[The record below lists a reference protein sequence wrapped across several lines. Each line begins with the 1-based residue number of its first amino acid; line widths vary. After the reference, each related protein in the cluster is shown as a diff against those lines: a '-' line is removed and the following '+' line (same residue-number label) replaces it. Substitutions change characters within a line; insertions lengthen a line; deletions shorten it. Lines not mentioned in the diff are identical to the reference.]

1 MKNRVAAWA
10 RPLVGIA
17 VSLVT
22 VAGAQAQPTTLLFI
36 DSQAGDWV
44 GRGQRFALT
53 PADGTFTASRTFDQ
67 GVSVS
72 FSGPSTSWNLH
83 FAAPGPAP
91 LVPGLYEGATRW
103 PFQSPTDPGLDVTG
117 YGGGCGQVAGRF
129 AVLEAVYDVSGNVQ
143 RFAADFEQH
152 CDGATPALFG
162 SVRYGSAVPLGPRLS
177 VSGTSTYEGD
187 VGTSPVAVVVSLSA
201 PVAAPVSVQYR
212 AQDGTATANADYVPA
227 SGGLVIPA
235 GQTAV
240 TVPLGVIGDAEIE
253 GDETFL
259 VVLEN
264 AQGAPLAFATG
275 VQTIFDDDP
284 YKTLLAFDS
293 QPGDPIGGGRKFTLT
308 PVDGSITTTRNFS
321 NGIRIDFDGST
332 FWYLNFAA
340 PNQAPITP
348 GLYEGATRWPF
359 QSPTGPGLDVSGDGL
374 GCSQLTG
381 RFVVLEAVYDGIG
394 GVERFAADYEQHCEG
409 GEAALFGSV
418 RFRSA
423 VPLGSRLSVGVP
435 PVYEGDLGTA
445 AVFAVISLSA
455 PAAQP
460 VSVHYRTQDA
470 TATAGADYVAT
481 SGAVVIPPGETTTTV
496 ALGVIGDT
504 AVEGDETLAFVL
516 EDPQGAPIAFAT
528 SIATILDDDPYK
540 TVLIFDSQPG
550 DYIGQGRRF
559 TLTPV
564 DGSIAAT
571 GGGNAVTVTFQ
582 GADQW
587 GLNFAAPSGA
597 LLAPGVYEHAQRSA
611 SATWPGL
618 DVYGAG
624 RGCNQ
629 LTGRFTVLEAVHD
642 AGAVQRFAVD
652 YEQHCE
658 GGPSAL
664 FGWVRFNSSVA
675 LPLQAFPEGGSAPEA
690 GGSGIAFRVRL
701 SGTSPAPVT
710 IDYATIDGSAIGDLD
725 YVRSMGTLVIP
736 AGAPEG
742 LVTVP
747 LIDDAAYEGTETFEL
762 QLTRATGALIGRDAA
777 TGTIL
782 DDDEA
787 PVVSL
792 GDVTVRE
799 GDPGRPGIARVPVTL
814 DKPAGQ
820 HVTLSYRVVPRTA
833 LAGQDFVVP
842 AGPAIIGPAQTTA
855 TIDVPLVA
863 DMDHEGVEQF
873 GVELVTASGAQ
884 IGIPG
889 GTVTVEDDDGAT
901 DFYTLEPCRLLDTRL
916 TSPPIRSNRSVTF
929 GVGGI
934 CGVPPTAKA
943 VVLNVTAVSPSASGH
958 FRISPTGT
966 PVPPTSI
973 LNFVAGQTRA
983 VGPVFVTLGL
993 NDAATLHCVLSTAGA
1008 AHATVDVSGYFE

>member
-1 MKNRVAAWA
+1 M
-10 RPLVGIA
+10 
-17 VSLVT
+17 
-22 VAGAQAQPTTLLFI
+22 
-36 DSQAGDWV
+36 
-44 GRGQRFALT
+44 
-53 PADGTFTASRTFDQ
+53 
-67 GVSVS
+67 
-72 FSGPSTSWNLH
+72 
-83 FAAPGPAP
+83 
-91 LVPGLYEGATRW
+91 
-103 PFQSPTDPGLDVTG
+103 
-117 YGGGCGQVAGRF
+117 
-129 AVLEAVYDVSGNVQ
+129 
-143 RFAADFEQH
+143 
-152 CDGATPALFG
+152 
-162 SVRYGSAVPLGPRLS
+162 
-177 VSGTSTYEGD
+177 
-187 VGTSPVAVVVSLSA
+187 
-201 PVAAPVSVQYR
+201 AAPVSVQYR
-212 AQDGTATANADYVPA
+212 SQDGTATADADYVPA

-253 GDETFL
+253 GDETFF

-275 VQTIFDDDP
+275 VQTILDDDP

-308 PVDGSITTTRNFS
+308 PMDGSIAAIRNFS
-321 NGIRIDFDGST
+321 NGIRIDFNGST

-340 PNQAPITP
+340 PGQAAITP

-359 QSPTGPGLDVSGDGL
+359 QSPTGPGLDVSGDGR
-374 GCSQLTG
+374 GCNRLTG
-381 RFVVLEAVYDGIG
+381 RFVVLEAVYDAVG

-409 GEAALFGSV
+409 GQPALFGSV

-423 VPLGSRLSVGVP
+423 VPLGPRLSVGVP

-445 AVFAVISLSA
+445 AVPAVISLSA

-460 VSVHYRTQDA
+460 VSVHYRTQDG

-481 SGAVVIPPGETTTTV
+481 SGTVVIPPGETAATV

-504 AVEGDETLAFVL
+504 AAEGDETLALVL
-516 EDPQGAPIAFAT
+516 ENPQGAPIAFAT

-550 DYIGQGRRF
+550 DSIGQGRRF

-564 DGSIAAT
+564 DGSITAA
-571 GGGNAVTVTFQ
+571 GGGNGVTVTFR
-582 GADQW
+582 GADRW
-587 GLNFAAPSGA
+587 DLNFTAANGA
-597 LLAPGVYEHAQRSA
+597 PLVPGVYEGAQRSA

-629 LTGRFTVLEAVHD
+629 LTGRFTVLEAVYD
-642 AGAVQRFAVD
+642 AGAVQRFAAD

-690 GGSGIAFRVRL
+690 SGSGIAFRVRL
-701 SGTSPAPVT
+701 SATSGGPVT
-710 IDYATIDGSAIGDLD
+710 VDYATVDGSAIGDLD

-736 AGAPEG
+736 AGATEG

-747 LIDDAAYEGTETFEL
+747 LIDDTAYEGTETFGL
-762 QLTRATGALIGRDAA
+762 QLTGATGALIGRDTA
-777 TGTIL
+777 TGTIF

-787 PVVSL
+787 SVVSL

-799 GDPGRPGIARVPVTL
+799 GDPGRPGVARVPVTL

-820 HVTLSYRVVPRTA
+820 TVTLSYRVVSGTA

-863 DMDHEGVEQF
+863 DMAPEGDEQF
-873 GVELVTASGAQ
+873 RVELLTASGAQ
-884 IGIPG
+884 IGIAG
-889 GTVTVEDDDGAT
+889 GTVTVEDARRGHRFLHPRAVPAPRHPPDVAADPVESLRHVRGGWRLRRPADRQGGRPERDRRQSLGERPLPDLADGDARPA
-901 DFYTLEPCRLLDTRL
+901 DEHPELRRRADAGGGPRHGHARPERRGDALL
-916 TSPPIRSNRSVTF
+916 
-929 GVGGI
+929 
-934 CGVPPTAKA
+934 
-943 VVLNVTAVSPSASGH
+943 
-958 FRISPTGT
+958 
-966 PVPPTSI
+966 
-973 LNFVAGQTRA
+973 RA
-983 VGPVFVTLGL
+983 VGGRRGARRRRRLRLLRVADPGVT
-993 NDAATLHCVLSTAGA
+993 AATG
-1008 AHATVDVSGYFE
+1008 GRGRPR